1 MQWLKRVSD
10 YAVKHGRTPIFW
22 DDMVFKHVGLYAA
35 ILDQIPPQQVD
46 SVWQKQLPELNKH
59 IKSFPKKVIYM
70 RWQYGNADQPGNK
83 KALQWYHDNKL
94 KTMGATAV
102 QTTYAM
108 LPLGGFIN
116 NIKSFQ
122 TARQDIPIE
131 GVLRRSSKERFARE
145 AQRMASCA
153 HQVAESEYPDVLLE
167 CQV

>member
-1 MQWLKRVSD
+1 MAKTAS
-10 YAVKHGRTPIFW
+10 RTEQAHQ
-22 DDMVFKHVGLYAA
+22 VL
-35 ILDQIPPQQVD
+35 PQ
-46 SVWQKQLPELNKH
+46 
-59 IKSFPKKVIYM
+59 KVIYM

-131 GVLRRSSKERFARE
+131 GV
-145 AQRMASCA
+145 C
-153 HQVAESEYPDVLLE
+153 VLHGMTLHR
-167 CQV
+167 